1 MAQGIGIKLPI
12 RLGKTGYFEQ
22 TFTTLDTVK
31 ADVVNLLLTV
41 KGERP
46 MQPNFGADIQKLLFE
61 NIIDG
66 IDSIIERNIQQAI
79 DFWMPYI
86 NLQEIKVDTSPEVV
100 DLNKIKIQITFSI
113 DQVPNRFETIILEFN
128 I

>member
-46 MQPNFGADIQKLLFE
+46 MQPNFGADIQSLLFE

-86 NLQEIKVDTSPEVV
+86 NLQEIKVNTSPEVV
-100 DLNKIKIQITFSI
+100 DLNKIIIQITFSI

>member
-12 RLGKTGYFEQ
+12 RLGKVGYFEQ

-46 MQPNFGADIQKLLFE
+46 MQPNFGADIQNLLFE

-86 NLQEIKVDTSPEVV
+86 NLQEIVVDTSPEVV

>member
-22 TFTTLDTVK
+22 TFTTLDTVR

-46 MQPNFGADIQKLLFE
+46 MQPNFGADIQNLLFE

-79 DFWMPYI
+79 EFWMPYI

-113 DQVPNRFETIILEFN
+113 AQVPNRFETIILEFN

>member
-12 RLGKTGYFEQ
+12 RLGKLGYFEQ

-46 MQPNFGADIQKLLFE
+46 MQPNFGADIQNLLFE

-66 IDSIIERNIQQAI
+66 IDSIIERNIQQSI

-86 NLQEIKVDTSPEVV
+86 NLQEIEVDTSPEVV

>member
-31 ADVVNLLLTV
+31 ADVVNLLLTI

-46 MQPNFGADIQKLLFE
+46 MQPNFGSDIQNLLFE

-86 NLQEIKVDTSPEVV
+86 NLQEIVVDTSPEVV

>member
-12 RLGKTGYFEQ
+12 RLGKLGYFEQ

-46 MQPNFGADIQKLLFE
+46 MQPNFGADIQNLLFE

-86 NLQEIKVDTSPEVV
+86 NLQEIVVDTSPEVV

>member
-31 ADVVNLLLTV
+31 ADVVNLLLTI

-86 NLQEIKVDTSPEVV
+86 NLQEIVVDTSPEVV

-113 DQVPNRFETIILEFN
+113 NQVPNRFETIVLEFN

>member
-46 MQPNFGADIQKLLFE
+46 MQPNFGSDIQNLLFE

-86 NLQEIKVDTSPEVV
+86 NLQEIAVDTSPEVV

>member
-31 ADVVNLLLTV
+31 EDIVNLLLTR

-46 MQPNFGADIQKLLFE
+46 LQPNFGTDLAKVLFE

-66 IDSIIERNIQQAI
+66 IDTIIERIIQQAI
-79 DFWMPYI
+79 DFWMPYVI
-86 NLQEIKVDTSPEVV
+86 LEEIVIDTSPEVV
-100 DLNKIKIQITFSI
+100 DLNKIKVQITFSVK
-113 DQVPNRFETIILEFN
+113 QVPDRFETIILEFN

>member
-31 ADVVNLLLTV
+31 ADIVNLLLTR

-46 MQPNFGADIQKLLFE
+46 LQPNFGTDLAKVLFE

-66 IDSIIERNIQQAI
+66 IDTIIERIIQQAI
-79 DFWMPYI
+79 DFWMPYVI
-86 NLQEIKVDTSPEVV
+86 LEEIVVNTSPEVV
-100 DLNKIKIQITFSI
+100 DLNKIQVQLTFSVK
-113 DQVPNRFETIILEFN
+113 QVPDRFETIILEFN